1 MTVYKCPVCEG
12 KGFVCHGFYNS
23 TINYNAKNNTGSSN
37 QMRPETCQ
45 SCKGSGII
53 YFATPNP
60 ETIKFGPPNKPGII
74 EFNVQEPKND

>member
-1 MTVYKCPVCEG
+1 
-12 KGFVCHGFYNS
+12 
-23 TINYNAKNNTGSSN
+23 
-37 QMRPETCQ
+37 MRPETCQ